1 MKRASGKRNLGR
13 LGVARFSGFSL
24 PVFSIGI
31 LVGFYPQESRAESP
45 GSQQEETTASLTPGN
60 IPESNLGDT
69 TLPDNPNA
77 IDHCLAKVRVD
88 AANLRESPS
97 LTAPIKGVRLLD
109 ESLFVRKMRGKW
121 AQVVTEQGDTAYVA
135 AYLLTF
141 SWHDLLDQW
150 KKGSPPPTVGK
161 KAKVKWASV
170 NVRPYPSTR
179 GGKLGLLKSG
189 DWIATLGEADKGW
202 VLVQARDA
210 IGFVKAEALQ
220 ALPKAPPAYAA
231 LPLATLRM
239 RRANP
244 MEIQRESPS
253 EYLART
259 AWSPELFQA
268 HWPNLRD
275 RAIVEARVAWERAG
289 RDDWAERRMAA
300 SVSLDRSVAIR

>member
-1 MKRASGKRNLGR
+1 MRQISGIGDKRRIGATLISSLWFPALLLG
-13 LGVARFSGFSL
+13 L
-24 PVFSIGI
+24 P
-31 LVGFYPQESRAESP
+31 LQEPKAETS
-45 GSQQEETTASLTPGN
+45 GSQTEEATASLTPGN
-60 IPESNLGDT
+60 LPESNLGDT
-69 TLPDNPNA
+69 SLPDNPNA

-88 AANLRESPS
+88 AANLREGPS
-97 LTAPIKGVRLLD
+97 LIAPIKGTRLLD
-109 ESLFVRKMRGKW
+109 EALFVRKMMGKW
-121 AQVVTEQGDTAYVA
+121 AQVVTEEGDTAYIA

-179 GGKLGLLKSG
+179 GGRLGVLLSR
-189 DWIATLGEADKGW
+189 DRIAILSEPKKGW

-220 ALPKAPPAYAA
+220 ALPKAPSAYAG
-231 LPLATLRM
+231 LPFASLRLPET
-239 RRANP
+239 NP
-244 MEIQRESPS
+244 MEFKRESPS

-259 AWSPELFQA
+259 AWSPEIFQA
-268 HWPNLRD
+268 QWPNQSEQAL
-275 RAIVEARVAWERAG
+275 AEARIAWERAG

-300 SVSLDRSVAIR
+300 AVLPVPTVAIR